1 MQVSGLEACAILR
14 FQGTRVRSCKY
25 ASWCSENNQNVSI
38 RELPE
43 ESFLRVSHLFFDEQL
58 LLE

>member
-1 MQVSGLEACAILR
+1 MQMSGLGARALLCL
-14 FQGTRVRSCKY
+14 QGTRVRSCKY
-25 ASWCSENNQNVSI
+25 ASWGSENNQNVSI

-58 LLE
+58 LLK